1 MRKLWGMAA
10 LGLLT
15 LGLLAASRD
24 AVSLTLAKGS
34 RVGVVNLLDPEVT
47 HYHEARAI
55 KDSFLKT
62 RTVGWPIDSMLTDA
76 VKDRLTQL
84 GLVPVP
90 LGMTEALDRGR
101 EDCFLNA
108 ALHKGLPKQCSPP
121 FAQLAGAQHVD
132 ALIVLGPGLNNST
145 HAGGARRKDLPE
157 YLRGWGFVTGE
168 EGAVKP
174 MLFNMTEML
183 LLGLTPQGATLSG
196 REWGGAY
203 ALDWSAF
210 TPPADLKAIPE
221 QQLNDL
227 QPLFATILSQQASK
241 LLEHLDV
248 AN

>member
-1 MRKLWGMAA
+1 MRTRWGTAA

-15 LGLLAASRD
+15 FTLLAASQN
-24 AVSLTLAKGS
+24 AVSLTLARGA
-34 RVGVVNLLDPEVT
+34 RVGVISLLDPEVT

-62 RTVGWPIDSMLTDA
+62 HTVAWPIDSMLGDA

-90 LGMTEALDRGR
+90 LGVTEALDRGR

-108 ALHKGLPKQCSPP
+108 ALHKGLPKECSPP

-132 ALIVLGPGLNNST
+132 AIIVLGPGLNNST
-145 HAGGARRKDLPE
+145 HAGGTRRKDLPD

-168 EGAVKP
+168 EGAAKP
-174 MLFNMTEML
+174 TLFNMTEML
-183 LLGLTPQGATLSG
+183 LVGLTPQGATLSG

-203 ALDWSAF
+203 ALDWDSF
-210 TPPADLKAIPE
+210 MPPADLKAIPPQE
-221 QQLNDL
+221 LNDL
-227 QPLFATILSQQASK
+227 QPLFESILTRQASR

-248 AN
+248 N